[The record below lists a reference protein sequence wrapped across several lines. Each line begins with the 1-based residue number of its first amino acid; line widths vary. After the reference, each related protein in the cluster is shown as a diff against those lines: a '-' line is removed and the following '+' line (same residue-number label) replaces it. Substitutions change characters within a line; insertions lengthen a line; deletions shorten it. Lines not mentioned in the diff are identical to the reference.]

1 MGDKQINKAIHSPCT
16 TGGYGRRGEGAVKK
30 EYRTALTN
38 HNRGHMLQSLWQ
50 SIISAII
57 HCPIVVLIAH
67 PKLRCNV
74 MVSLYARL
82 LSPKIINKSSNMPT
96 VR

>member
-16 TGGYGRRGEGAVKK
+16 TGGYGRRGKGAVQK
-30 EYRTALTN
+30 ENRTALTN

-50 SIISAII
+50 SIISAIM
-57 HCPIVVLIAH
+57 HRPIVVLIANL
-67 PKLRCNV
+67 KLSRNV

-82 LSPKIINKSSNMPT
+82 LFPKIIHKSSTMPT